1 MIAERFVVISAP
13 YDADSDDA
21 WALIGGRET
30 RQEAQ
35 RVAEIHATNKP
46 ASRFYVAELKTCSV
60 AEARTVEFSCRTRD
74 VA

>member
-13 YDADSDDA
+13 YEADSDA
-21 WALIGGRET
+21 WVLIGGRET

-35 RVAEIHATNKP
+35 RVAEIHATNEPEK
-46 ASRFYVAELKTCSV
+46 RFYVAELKTCSV